1 MPLTLSVEQGI
12 SIRAGWYLDKI
23 LGKQQKDQ
31 KHIMRYWS
39 IAGMLWLLSCGVVAQ
54 DNWVGQFASDVK
66 REVRQ
71 RNIPGYAFAVVSDPQ
86 REQVFTYGNRTY
98 NGQPINGD
106 TLFRLASVSKTFT
119 SALTTKLVEQ
129 GKLQWS
135 LPVSKLA
142 PDYPFLPE
150 LANTLTLNHII
161 SQSSGYMP
169 NAYDNLIEANY
180 SVKRV
185 LNELAGL
192 QPICKPG
199 QCYTY
204 QNALFGVVA
213 EGLDQGLHQ
222 NYGQLLTQHL
232 LLPLDMQ
239 RTSIGRTPLVGD
251 DNWAE
256 PHVLIGR
263 GKWRKVK
270 VREDYY
276 RFAPAAGINTSIKDM
291 TQWLRLMLG
300 YYPHILSDYA
310 IEEMISPRVRTSR
323 ELYRRHWRDHLND
336 AHYGLGWRIYD
347 FDGERLAH
355 HGGWVKGY
363 RADISFAPDHGVG
376 LILLMNAES
385 NLVNEIIVNFWRQH
399 FELAKIRGAATPV
412 ISANT
417 ESRP

>member
-1 MPLTLSVEQGI
+1 
-12 SIRAGWYLDKI
+12 
-23 LGKQQKDQ
+23 
-31 KHIMRYWS
+31 MRYWS
-39 IAGMLWLLSCGVVAQ
+39 FAGVLWLFSLAVPAQ
-54 DNWVGQFASDVK
+54 DNWVGQFAEEVK
-66 REVRQ
+66 QEVRQ
-71 RNIPGYAFAVVSDPQ
+71 RNIPGYAFAVVSEQLPQ
-86 REQVFTYGNRTY
+86 QIFTYGHNTY
-98 NGQPINGD
+98 GGQPVNED

-119 SALTTKLVEQ
+119 SVLTTKLVEQ

-150 LANTLTLNHII
+150 LANNLTLNHII

-204 QNALFGVVA
+204 QNALFGVIS
-213 EGLDQGLHQ
+213 ESLSQGAQQ

-232 LLPLDMQ
+232 LLPLNMK
-239 RTSIGRTPLVGD
+239 RTSIGRQSLISD
-251 DNWAE
+251 DNWAQ

-300 YYPHILSDYA
+300 DYPHILSDYA
-310 IEEMISPRVRTSR
+310 IEELITPRVRTSR
-323 ELYRRHWRDHLND
+323 ELYRRHWREHLKD

-347 FDGERLAH
+347 FDGQRLAH

-363 RADISFAPDHGVG
+363 RADISFSPEHGVG

-385 NLVNEIIVNFWRQH
+385 NLVNEIIVNFWQQH
-399 FELAKIRGAATPV
+399 FELAKIRGQSRPV
-412 ISANT
+412 ISA
-417 ESRP
+417 SAGADQ

>member
-1 MPLTLSVEQGI
+1 
-12 SIRAGWYLDKI
+12 
-23 LGKQQKDQ
+23 
-31 KHIMRYWS
+31 MRYWS
-39 IAGMLWLLSCGVVAQ
+39 FAGILWLVSLAVPAQ
-54 DNWVGQFASDVK
+54 ENWVGQFAEEVK

-71 RNIPGYAFAVVSDPQ
+71 RNIPGYAFAVVSDQ
-86 REQVFTYGNRTY
+86 QTDQVFTYGHTSY
-98 NGQPINGD
+98 GGQPVNED

-119 SALTTKLVEQ
+119 SVLTTKLVEQ

-150 LANTLTLNHII
+150 LADSLTLNHII

-204 QNALFGVVA
+204 QNALFGVIS
-213 EGLDQGLHQ
+213 ESLSQGSQQ

-232 LLPLDMQ
+232 LLPLNMK
-239 RTSIGRTPLVGD
+239 RTSIGRQPLIAD
-251 DNWAE
+251 DNWAK

-300 YYPHILSDYA
+300 YYPHILSDFA
-310 IEEMISPRVRTSR
+310 IEELITPRVHTSR
-323 ELYRRHWRDHLND
+323 ELYRRHWREHLKD

-363 RADISFAPDHGVG
+363 RADISFSPEYGIG
-376 LILLMNAES
+376 LVLLMNAES
-385 NLVNEIIVNFWRQH
+385 NLVNEIIVNFWQQH
-399 FELAKIRGAATPV
+399 FELAKIRQKMPAV
-412 ISANT
+412 ISANAQ
-417 ESRP
+417 SKPSN